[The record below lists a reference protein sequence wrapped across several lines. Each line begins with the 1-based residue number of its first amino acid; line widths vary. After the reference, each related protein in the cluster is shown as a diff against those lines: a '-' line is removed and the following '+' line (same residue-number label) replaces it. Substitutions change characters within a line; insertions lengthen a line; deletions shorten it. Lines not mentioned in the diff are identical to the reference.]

1 MFDCGDGC
9 GLCFRLCDLYF
20 FGWIVVG
27 VNGGEYIGVGGLFVF
42 SGKFV
47 VLYWCFC
54 QLLVYQ
60 LLVYGYFDDFDQK
73 DDECGEGCE
82 CGQFVDWVFGVDCF
96 VEQ

>member
-1 MFDCGDGC
+1 MDNFGGCIVFGGVDYFGGCFMFDCGDGC

-54 QLLVYQ
+54 
-60 LLVYGYFDDFDQK
+60 
-73 DDECGEGCE
+73 
-82 CGQFVDWVFGVDCF
+82 
-96 VEQ
+96 